1 MKGAEAHTDLSKLPV
16 SLLLIEGERC
26 MENDSL
32 EGRAEVAFN
41 LIVNRYYENQ
51 TDTALR
57 HAAVIALRH
66 IGNLN
71 LTHNIDYRKAYRNLH
86 LARQIA
92 TDDGNDY
99 QLAFILNSLASLYST
114 NIGDND
120 SVEAEAKRLL
130 LQSLQTSLQ
139 SNNQSL
145 LPTVGISI
153 AYSNFSK
160 GNWDIFDKDIHK
172 IDHVKFDSVNTRGG
186 ETVKTVIKATDAFFA
201 KDYDKCEILLQ
212 QARQSMPDE
221 RFSERYAYTFD
232 LLLMNLYLQRSDTLK
247 AIGTIKNILHTAERN
262 NYNDYVLIMSYHL
275 ARIYENLNQ
284 PDSLEKYYNRYLNL
298 KDVMKVENGY
308 GEVATMDLLA
318 EIEQTN
324 KELENLSIRH
334 QIARRNFMLT
344 VCIFIILSIL
354 TLALL
359 YVYRNL
365 KRTNKNMFIRN
376 EEALKRELQHKLLR
390 REWDKDRASLESR
403 ISELTATL
411 ASMTEVPAKKE
422 EIADA
427 VPTGE
432 DIRPDNI
439 SESDKEMYMRLYTS
453 ILNVMEEEPMIFQY
467 GFSLSDLSDL
477 LHVSSRTVSRAINI
491 CHNSNFSQLLNEY
504 RMREVTRLMHDP
516 LMSNLTIEAIAEKAG
531 FKSRTS
537 FSRLFKS
544 MIGLTPSEYL
554 KMAKE
559 QKEG

>member
-1 MKGAEAHTDLSKLPV
+1 
-16 SLLLIEGERC
+16 